1 MILCGLDIA
10 TKTGLAK
17 LEDGVYTASTFY
29 SGVKKAKTPFGGK
42 ELFINPEVEAQIFRK
57 FEDYLFCYM
66 RDNQITHAAVEQ
78 PIPSNPTRKKVTID
92 TDSEWAGK
100 SKRVEEVKGGTSLA
114 AIYRIYGLSAIAMNV
129 CNRLNIKVF
138 FVAQTTWRLTFLNH
152 GRPSDP
158 KKESVKMCQKMG
170 IPFSSEDAAEAVGI
184 VFWLNRTLNP
194 NAGREG
200 DLFAESM
207 TAAQAQARQNAEKLF
222 AK

>member
-10 TKTGLAK
+10 TKTGLATLK
-17 LEDGVYTASTFY
+17 DGVYTATTYFG
-29 SGVKKAKTPFGGK
+29 GVKKEKVPFGER
-42 ELFINPEVEAQIFRK
+42 ELFIDPEREAKIFRK
-57 FEDYLFCYM
+57 YEDYLFCFL
-66 RDNQITHAAVEQ
+66 RDNQVTHVAVEQ
-78 PIPSNPTRKKVTID
+78 PIPSNPTRKKTVID
-92 TDSEWAGK
+92 TESPWAGT
-100 SKRVEEVKGGTSLA
+100 SKRTEEVKGGTSLS
-114 AIYRIYGLSAIAMNV
+114 AIYRIYGLSAVTMAV
-129 CNRLNIKVF
+129 CNRLNIKVY

-152 GRPSDP
+152 GRPADP

-207 TAAQAQARQNAEKLF
+207 TAAQMQARQNAEKLF